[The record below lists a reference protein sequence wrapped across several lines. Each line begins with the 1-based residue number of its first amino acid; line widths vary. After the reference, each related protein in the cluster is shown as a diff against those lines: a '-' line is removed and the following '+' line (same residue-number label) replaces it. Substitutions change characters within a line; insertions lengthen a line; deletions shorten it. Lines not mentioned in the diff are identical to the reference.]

1 MKLINILT
9 IKIGVDKENLQ
20 KNTLVS
26 LSLDIKQEAVMM
38 VFFFFFFSSS
48 YIKSWEVSA
57 FQV

>member
-38 VFFFFFFSSS
+38 VFFFFFSSS

>member
-9 IKIGVDKENLQ
+9 INIGVDKENLQ

-26 LSLDIKQEAVMM
+26 LSLCGHMRRGCDNG
-38 VFFFFFFSSS
+38 FFFFFPS
-48 YIKSWEVSA
+48 YIKSEEVSA